1 MTEKLEGKQQ
11 ELLEHMIFELA
22 TEGSSIPISLINLG
36 VEKASQVIEHLIA
49 STKELL

>member
-1 MTEKLEGKQQ
+1 MEKKLDKDQQ
-11 ELLEHMIFELA
+11 ALLDHMIYELA